1 MLKYLVAS
9 HNASL
14 PSKPP
19 DNNVPFSSR
28 RTQKMLFC
36 LWKNKVRECA
46 TVTPLSWLATYKY
59 ISKIYNQMTTTFP
72 NGVTWVKI
80 FNTDTKGTETT
91 INKLCYRGVYTLEVQ
106 IFWSWYQVFHQ
117 KNASNEWG
125 AYYQKD
131 FCMERCDCQRSLHD
145 VVFIACWLTDKL
157 TGFINL
163 SEAYKNTKCISYLMS
178 ISCNK
183 LYLFR
188 N

>member
-9 HNASL
+9 HNASF

-59 ISKIYNQMTTTFP
+59 ISKIYSQMTTTFP

-91 INKLCYRGVYTLEVQ
+91 INKLCYRGVYILEVH
-106 IFWSWYQVFHQ
+106 IFWSWYQVFHR
-117 KNASNEWG
+117 KNASNEG
-125 AYYQKD
+125 VLIIKKISIRRGVTVGEV
-131 FCMERCDCQRSLHD
+131 CM
-145 VVFIACWLTDKL
+145 
-157 TGFINL
+157 
-163 SEAYKNTKCISYLMS
+163 M
-178 ISCNK
+178 
-183 LYLFR
+183 LFYDLLIDR
-188 N
+188 

>member
-36 LWKNKVRECA
+36 LWKNNVRVNA
-46 TVTPLSWLATYKY
+46 TALSWLARYKNN
-59 ISKIYNQMTTTFP
+59 ISKIYSQMTTAFP

-91 INKLCYRGVYTLEVQ
+91 INKFCYTGVYTLEVH
-106 IFWSWYQVFHQ
+106 IFWSWYQVFHP
-117 KNASNEWG
+117 KNASNEG
-125 AYYQKD
+125 VLIIKKISARRGETVREV
-131 FCMERCDCQRSLHD
+131 CMMLCLLHAD
-145 VVFIACWLTDKL
+145 WQ
-157 TGFINL
+157 IN
-163 SEAYKNTKCISYLMS
+163 
-178 ISCNK
+178 
-183 LYLFR
+183 
-188 N
+188 